1 MPSLSNIWTRIVE
14 WFQDKQDRKRL
25 LLGFNK
31 SAKEAFVNG
40 FAPVILEARVSKGNK
55 NYKHQFSDPFN
66 SGFRIK
72 AHAGQ
77 QLSRQDTINIGNVV
91 LANQMLVRRLVVL
104 GFDTLEVH
112 SDVGTH
118 GCQWQLHDYIMI
130 GQGGQD
136 DE

>member
-1 MPSLSNIWTRIVE
+1 MPSFANLWSRIIE
-14 WFQDKQDRKRL
+14 WFQDRQDRKRL
-25 LLGFNK
+25 IIGFNT

-40 FAPVILEARVSKGNK
+40 YAPLILEARISKGNSA
-55 NYKHQFSDPFN
+55 YKHQFSDPFN

-77 QLSRQDTINIGNVV
+77 QLSKQDTINIGNVV
-91 LANQMLVRRLVVL
+91 LANSMLVRRLVVL

-118 GCQWQLHDYIMI
+118 GCQWQLHDYIKI
-130 GQGGQD
+130 GQGGK
-136 DE
+136 

>member
-1 MPSLSNIWTRIVE
+1 MPSFANIWSRIVE
-14 WFQDKQDRKRL
+14 WFQDRQDRRRL

-31 SAKEAFVNG
+31 SAREAFVNG
-40 FAPVILEARVSKGNK
+40 YAPVILEARVSKGNRT
-55 NYKHQFSDPFN
+55 YKHQFSDPFN

-72 AHAGQ
+72 ALAGY
-77 QLSRQDTINIGNVV
+77 QLSRQDTINIGRVV
-91 LANQMLVRRLVVL
+91 LSNDMLVRRLVVL

-112 SDVGTH
+112 SDIGSH
-118 GCQWQLHDYIMI
+118 GCQWQLRDYIMI